1 MVVCPTVSCWSSS
14 TFKAMIWPSEHAKR
28 WTPKGRARLP
38 TVPLRVVSVELRE
51 FSLASNT
58 QVGSPDLQL
67 WEVRKPLIG
76 FWPRQHP
83 HPLHKLR
90 KCWVFHLWSSGSGF
104 TRLWRRH
111 DWGWSQHKLLTF
123 LCRVWKAMVHSGTG
137 TRYVFFICEMEAMPP
152 SLLCPQLPHPLLPLV
167 SGTLGPRTFF

>member
-38 TVPLRVVSVELRE
+38 TVPLRVISVELWE
-51 FSLASNT
+51 FSLTSNT

-104 TRLWRRH
+104 TRLKEARLGLVSAQTA
-111 DWGWSQHKLLTF
+111 DL

-137 TRYVFFICEMEAMPP
+137 TRYVLFICEMEAMPP
-152 SLLCPQLPHPLLPLV
+152 SLLCPQLPYPLLPLV

>member
-1 MVVCPTVSCWSSS
+1 MVCPTASCWSSS

-28 WTPKGRARLP
+28 WTPKGQARLP
-38 TVPLRVVSVELRE
+38 TVTLRVVSVELRE

-58 QVGSPDLQL
+58 QAGSPDLQL

-76 FWPRQHP
+76 FWPCQHP

-90 KCWVFHLWSSGSGF
+90 KCWVFHLWSSESEF

-123 LCRVWKAMVHSGTG
+123 SAGSGRQWCTRALVHAMFSSFVRRKPCH
-137 TRYVFFICEMEAMPP
+137 PP
-152 SLLCPQLPHPLLPLV
+152 CSARNSPTPYFP
-167 SGTLGPRTFF
+167 

>member
-38 TVPLRVVSVELRE
+38 TVPLRVISVELWK
-51 FSLASNT
+51 FSLTSNT

-104 TRLWRRH
+104 TRLKEARLGLVSAQTA
-111 DWGWSQHKLLTF
+111 DL

-137 TRYVFFICEMEAMPP
+137 TRYVLFICEMEAMPP
-152 SLLCPQLPHPLLPLV
+152 SLLCPQLPYSLLPLV